1 MPRLLPLPPRRRRR
15 PRLLTVQVL
24 PTIVTLGNLLAGVL
38 ALSYMIDAWGA
49 VGDERTRLWTQ
60 AAIAILAGMVC
71 DALDGRVARLTG
83 AASSFGAELDS
94 LADVVTFGVAPALLA
109 KSIAQSALPDLSPR
123 AATMLAIAYT
133 IGAALRLARYNVE
146 SNRVAEPGHE
156 TRVFRGLPSPG
167 AAGVLATLAL
177 LHLDYGL
184 PAIAVALI
192 AAAPVCGVLMVSRL
206 AYPHVVNRWLAAGQ
220 SPIAILLLLV
230 ALYVGIHFPAPSL
243 GSLFVGYA
251 ASGPV
256 VWAVKLVLGRP
267 RWADEEDED
276 EVVLPEV
283 DEPVAEGRAA
293 PDDDDPAD
301 RPPDAAAR

>member
-1 MPRLLPLPPRRRRR
+1 MRPLIPLPARRRKR
-15 PRLLTVQVL
+15 PRLLALQVL
-24 PTIVTLGNLLAGVL
+24 PTLVTLGNVLAGVL
-38 ALSYMIDAWGA
+38 ALSYLIDAWGA
-49 VGDERTRLWTQ
+49 TGDARTRFWSQ

-109 KSIAQSALPDLSPR
+109 KSIAQASLPDLSPR
-123 AATMLAIAYT
+123 VATMLAIVYT

-177 LHLDYGL
+177 LHADYGL
-184 PAIAVALI
+184 DAIAIALLVS
-192 AAAPVCGVLMVSRL
+192 APVCGVLMVSRL
-206 AYPHVVNRWLAAGQ
+206 AYPHVVNRWLTAAQ
-220 SPIAILLLLV
+220 SPVAILLLLV
-230 ALYVGIHFPAPSL
+230 SLYVGIHYPALSL
-243 GSLFVGYA
+243 GTLFLGYL
-251 ASGPV
+251 ASGPLI
-256 VWAVKLVLGRP
+256 WAAKLVLGRP

-276 EVVLPEV
+276 EVDLPDGDV
-283 DEPVAEGRAA
+283 SAADAAPLAEGES
-293 PDDDDPAD
+293 PAD

>member
-1 MPRLLPLPPRRRRR
+1 VRPLLPLPPRRRKR
-15 PRLLTVQVL
+15 PRLLTIQVL
-24 PTIVTLGNLLAGVL
+24 PTLVTLGNVLAGVL
-38 ALSYMIDAWGA
+38 ALSYLIDAWGA
-49 VGDERTRLWTQ
+49 SGDARGRLWAQ

-109 KSIAQSALPDLSPR
+109 KSIAQASLPDLSPR
-123 AATMLAIAYT
+123 VATMLVIVYT

-177 LHLDYGL
+177 LHVDYGFESI
-184 PAIAVALI
+184 AIALLAS
-192 AAAPVCGVLMVSRL
+192 APLCGVLMVSRL
-206 AYPHVVNRWLAAGQ
+206 AYPHVVNRWLTAAQ
-220 SPIAILLLLV
+220 SPVAILLLLV
-230 ALYVGIHFPAPSL
+230 SVFVGIHYPALSL
-243 GSLFVGYA
+243 GTLFIGYA
-251 ASGPV
+251 LSGPV
-256 VWAVKLVLGRP
+256 IWGVKLLLGRP

-283 DEPVAEGRAA
+283 DVPAREAGALEGEGDAT
-293 PDDDDPAD
+293 D
-301 RPPDAAAR
+301 RPPGAAAR